1 MKEWSVYRSR
11 GWIISLVSRG
21 GIGRGEGGVE
31 IIRMEMNDGRK
42 GGGEEPE
49 DEEETR
55 WIGQDR

>member
-31 IIRMEMNDGRK
+31 IIRVEMNDGRK
-42 GGGEEPE
+42 EEEPE

>member
-11 GWIISLVSRG
+11 WIISLVSRG

-31 IIRMEMNDGRK
+31 IIRVEMNDGRK
-42 GGGEEPE
+42 EEEPE

>member
-31 IIRMEMNDGRK
+31 IIRVEMNDGRK
-42 GGGEEPE
+42 EKEPE

>member
-11 GWIISLVSRG
+11 GWIISLVSRD

-31 IIRMEMNDGRK
+31 IIRVEMNDGRK
-42 GGGEEPE
+42 EEEPE